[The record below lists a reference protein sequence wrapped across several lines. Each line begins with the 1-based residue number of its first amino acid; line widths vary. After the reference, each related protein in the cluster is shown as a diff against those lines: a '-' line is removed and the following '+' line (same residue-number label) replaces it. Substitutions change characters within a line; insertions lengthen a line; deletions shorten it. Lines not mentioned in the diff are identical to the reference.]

1 MNKFNLFGDIV
12 DNDGSKWFESDVT
25 PAMFIGWLNKQ
36 DGKDVEINLNSNGGS
51 VSAGLAIANAI
62 KAYPGN
68 VRANVLGLAA
78 SMASVIACAAD
89 ELSLGKGAFLMIHNP
104 WSSTVGTADN
114 LRHEADVLDAMK
126 DSLIGFYLTKFDRTK
141 EELSD
146 LMSAETWIAAEE
158 AERYSLSVVPFA
170 GEDFQAAA
178 CLTRRAFAK
187 APEAARAFFNVHER
201 ELPEVPAENGRAVA
215 PATAVPAA
223 EQTVD
228 WEARYKGLSKKLNE
242 ANDAHAAELAALRE
256 THAKEIEDVRAADG
270 AELAAIREQNDT
282 FKSQLDAAN
291 RDLEK
296 AKADLSIA
304 ADRADKAEQDL
315 VAKDEQIAL
324 LKSAQL
330 QLTGGVLSP
339 APASTYADQMAACR
353 TAAER
358 EALREQKR
366 RGKIK

>member
-12 DNDGSKWFESDVT
+12 DNDGQKWFESDVT

-36 DGKDVEINLNSNGGS
+36 DGKDVEININSNGGS

-126 DSLIGFYLTKFDRTK
+126 ESLIGFYLTKFDRTN
-141 EELSD
+141 EEISN

-158 AERYSLSVVPFA
+158 AECYSLSVVPFA
-170 GEDFQAAA
+170 GEEFQAAA

-201 ELPEVPAENGRAVA
+201 ELPEVPAA
-215 PATAVPAA
+215 PAENAA
-223 EQTVD
+223 KDAPVD

-256 THAKEIEDVRAADG
+256 TGERQLDALREEIT
-270 AELAAIREQNDT
+270 T

-304 ADRADKAEQDL
+304 AERADKAEQDL
-315 VAKDEQIAL
+315 VQKDEQIAL

-339 APASTYADQMAACR
+339 APVSTYADQMAACR

-366 RGKIK
+366 KGKIK

>member
-126 DSLIGFYLTKFDRTK
+126 ESLIGFYLTKFNRTK

-201 ELPEVPAENGRAVA
+201 ELPEVPAA
-215 PATAVPAA
+215 PAENAA
-223 EQTVD
+223 KDAPVD

-242 ANDAHAAELAALRE
+242 ANDAHAAEIASLRETGEKQLDALRE
-256 THAKEIEDVRAADG
+256 EIT
-270 AELAAIREQNDT
+270 T

-304 ADRADKAEQDL
+304 AERADKAEQDL
-315 VAKDEQIAL
+315 VQKDEQIAL

>member
-126 DSLIGFYLTKFDRTK
+126 DSLIGFYLTKFDRTR

-201 ELPEVPAENGRAVA
+201 ELPEVPAA
-215 PATAVPAA
+215 PAESAA
-223 EQTVD
+223 KDAPVD

-242 ANDAHAAELAALRE
+242 ANDAHAAEIAALRE

-304 ADRADKAEQDL
+304 AERADKAEQDL

>member
-146 LMSAETWIAAEE
+146 LMSAETWIAADE

-201 ELPEVPAENGRAVA
+201 ELPEVPAA
-215 PATAVPAA
+215 PAESAA
-223 EQTVD
+223 KDAPVD

-242 ANDAHAAELAALRE
+242 ANDAHAAELATLRETGERQLDALRE
-256 THAKEIEDVRAADG
+256 EIT
-270 AELAAIREQNDT
+270 T

-304 ADRADKAEQDL
+304 AERADKAEQDL
-315 VAKDEQIAL
+315 AQKDEQIAL

>member
-12 DNDGSKWFESDVT
+12 DNDGQKWFESDVT

-36 DGKDVEINLNSNGGS
+36 DGKDVEININSNGGS

-104 WSSTVGTADN
+104 WSSTVGTSDN

-126 DSLIGFYLTKFDRTK
+126 ESLIGFYLTKFDRTN
-141 EELSD
+141 EEISD

-170 GEDFQAAA
+170 GEEFQAAA

-201 ELPEVPAENGRAVA
+201 ELPEVPAAPTENAAKDA
-215 PATAVPAA
+215 P
-223 EQTVD
+223 VD

-242 ANDAHAAELAALRE
+242 ANDAHAAELAAMRETGEKQLDALRE
-256 THAKEIEDVRAADG
+256 EIT
-270 AELAAIREQNDT
+270 T

-315 VAKDEQIAL
+315 VQKDEQIAL

-366 RGKIK
+366 KGKIK

>member
-12 DNDGSKWFESDVT
+12 DNDGQKWFESDVT

-141 EELSD
+141 EELD
-146 LMSAETWIAAEE
+146 
-158 AERYSLSVVPFA
+158 Y
-170 GEDFQAAA
+170 
-178 CLTRRAFAK
+178 C
-187 APEAARAFFNVHER
+187 R
-201 ELPEVPAENGRAVA
+201 ELGIPHPAL
-215 PATAVPAA
+215 
-223 EQTVD
+223 QTVSGQMISASND
-228 WEARYKGLSKKLNE
+228 VATDKQEKTTNE
-242 ANDAHAAELAALRE
+242 
-256 THAKEIEDVRAADG
+256 
-270 AELAAIREQNDT
+270 
-282 FKSQLDAAN
+282 
-291 RDLEK
+291 
-296 AKADLSIA
+296 
-304 ADRADKAEQDL
+304 
-315 VAKDEQIAL
+315 
-324 LKSAQL
+324 
-330 QLTGGVLSP
+330 
-339 APASTYADQMAACR
+339 
-353 TAAER
+353 
-358 EALREQKR
+358 
-366 RGKIK
+366 

>member
-12 DNDGSKWFESDVT
+12 DNDGQKWFESDVT

-36 DGKDVEINLNSNGGS
+36 DGKDVEININSNGGS

-126 DSLIGFYLTKFDRTK
+126 ESLIGFYLTKFDRTN

-158 AERYSLSVVPFA
+158 AERYSLAVVPFA

-187 APEAARAFFNVHER
+187 APDAAKAFFSVHER
-201 ELPEVPAENGRAVA
+201 EIPEVPAA
-215 PATAVPAA
+215 PAANAA
-223 EQTVD
+223 KDAPVD

-256 THAKEIEDVRAADG
+256 AGERQLDA
-270 AELAAIREQNDT
+270 LREESSS

-304 ADRADKAEQDL
+304 AERADKAEQDL

>member
-12 DNDGSKWFESDVT
+12 DNDGQKWFESDVT

-36 DGKDVEINLNSNGGS
+36 DGKDVEININSNGGS

-126 DSLIGFYLTKFDRTK
+126 ESLIGFYLTKFDRTN
-141 EELSD
+141 EEISD

-170 GEDFQAAA
+170 GEEFQAAA

-201 ELPEVPAENGRAVA
+201 ELPEVPAA
-215 PATAVPAA
+215 PAENAA
-223 EQTVD
+223 KDTPVD

-242 ANDAHAAELAALRE
+242 ANDAHAAELAAMRETGERQLDALRE
-256 THAKEIEDVRAADG
+256 EIT
-270 AELAAIREQNDT
+270 T

-315 VAKDEQIAL
+315 VQKDEQIAL

-339 APASTYADQMAACR
+339 APVSTYADQMAACR

-366 RGKIK
+366 KGKIK